1 MILSDWMQ
9 ERQLMLDLVRQHLI
23 RAKDI
28 MRHQADKK
36 RSEHSFQIG
45 EWVFLKAQPYV
56 QSSLAPRSN
65 QKLAFKF
72 FGPYQILSKMGAV
85 AYKLKLPASSMVHP
99 VFHVSQLK
107 KLVGQHHE
115 VTADIPDHTFQWSVP
130 ETIIQRRCITKGTN
144 KIQQVLIKWSNML
157 VSLATWED
165 MEPLRQQFPE
175 AAVWGQST
183 SQERGVSAAGHHQ
196 QTGLA
201 SHLGPPSPTS
211 ASSAQN
217 GVASVLELLCA
228 SVSPPA

>member
-1 MILSDWMQ
+1 MGVFESPAVCAIFS
-9 ERQLMLDLVRQHLI
+9 
-23 RAKDI
+23 
-28 MRHQADKK
+28 
-36 RSEHSFQIG
+36 STTFQP
-45 EWVFLKAQPYV
+45 KAGFQV
-56 QSSLAPRSN
+56 
-65 QKLAFKF
+65 

-165 MEPLRQQFPE
+165 MEALHQQFPE
-175 AAVWGQST
+175 AAVWGQSA
-183 SQERGVSAAGHHQ
+183 SQERGGVS
-196 QTGLA
+196 
-201 SHLGPPSPTS
+201 SRP
-211 ASSAQN
+211 
-217 GVASVLELLCA
+217 
-228 SVSPPA
+228 PPADGPRKSSRPTKPNQRVFGPEWSS